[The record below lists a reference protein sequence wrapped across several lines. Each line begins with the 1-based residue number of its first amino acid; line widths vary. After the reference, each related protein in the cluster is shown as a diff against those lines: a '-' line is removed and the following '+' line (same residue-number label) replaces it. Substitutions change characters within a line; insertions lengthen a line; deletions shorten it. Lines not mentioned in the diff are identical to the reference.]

1 MAHTSDGE
9 SEGAKK
15 DGSDEEEDESG
26 EVDDEQLQIM
36 IRKFSEFETT
46 NRSKTWLGKNTEA
59 IFKEALLKFDKESI
73 VLEEYSA
80 QANVNILRG
89 CVRNAFWKLYLVGW
103 RKEDGALPPKTKR

>member
-36 IRKFSEFETT
+36 IRKIFRVKNDE
-46 NRSKTWLGKNTEA
+46 SKQN
-59 IFKEALLKFDKESI
+59 
-73 VLEEYSA
+73 
-80 QANVNILRG
+80 
-89 CVRNAFWKLYLVGW
+89 LVG
-103 RKEDGALPPKTKR
+103 